1 MERYWTLKYL
11 QQQDVRELDAAVF
24 KEGLARA
31 DSLPLVLP
39 VLGAGDLP
47 RGTRVRLKLG
57 EIDLISLD
65 VAGNVLQRL
74 DAAPESTEPSEEGD
88 SEDETMAGPIAIAV
102 DVTETP
108 EEEAAAPAGAAG
120 AT

>member
-11 QQQDVRELDAAVF
+11 QQQGVRELDASVI

-39 VLGAGDLP
+39 VLGASDLP
-47 RGTRVRLKLG
+47 RGARVRLKLG
-57 EIDLISLD
+57 QIDLISLD
-65 VAGNVLQRL
+65 VSGSVLHRL
-74 DAAPESTEPSEEGD
+74 DAAPESTSPSEEGD
-88 SEDETMAGPIAIAV
+88 SEDQTMAGPIAIAV

-108 EEEAAAPAGAAG
+108 EEETAPAGAAG
-120 AT
+120 AN